1 MGYNAA
7 ITRSPQRKRRA
18 RRKPTVSRSLKT
30 NGPKNVSNVAFCTSL
45 CFYLMNNSNIEQGI
59 DYIRNIAQLMKKIVL
74 KICQFLEL
82 IFPLMCIW
90 TFPPKV

>member
-1 MGYNAA
+1 
-7 ITRSPQRKRRA
+7 
-18 RRKPTVSRSLKT
+18 
-30 NGPKNVSNVAFCTSL
+30 
-45 CFYLMNNSNIEQGI
+45 MNNSNIEQGI

-74 KICQFLEL
+74 KICHFLEL

>member
-1 MGYNAA
+1 MRQSLGPPREKEEQGASQQSAAHSKRMG
-7 ITRSPQRKRRA
+7 QKMFQMWH
-18 RRKPTVSRSLKT
+18 
-30 NGPKNVSNVAFCTSL
+30 FCTSL
-45 CFYLMNNSNIEQGI
+45 SFYLMNNSNIEQGI